1 MISEF
6 GKKNRFVS
14 DNQFTSN
21 YHSRRKQRN
30 KNRINQVMFKNLNPL
45 LHSQLRLAIMS
56 LLVSEEK
63 ADFNRIKEV
72 TQATSGNISVQI
84 AKLEKAGYI
93 TVTKSFK
100 DNYPNTE
107 LALTSQGLEAFEEYV
122 EALKGYLNR

>member
-1 MISEF
+1 
-6 GKKNRFVS
+6 
-14 DNQFTSN
+14 
-21 YHSRRKQRN
+21 
-30 KNRINQVMFKNLNPL
+30 MFKNLNPL

-84 AKLEKAGYI
+84 GKLEKAGYI
-93 TVTKSFK
+93 TVNKSFK

-107 LALTSQGLEAFEEYV
+107 LTLTTQGLQAFEEYV
-122 EALKGYLNR
+122 EALKGYLNK

>member
-1 MISEF
+1 
-6 GKKNRFVS
+6 
-14 DNQFTSN
+14 
-21 YHSRRKQRN
+21 
-30 KNRINQVMFKNLNPL
+30 MFKNLNPL

-84 AKLEKAGYI
+84 GKLEKAGYI
-93 TVTKSFK
+93 TVNKSFK

-107 LALTSQGLEAFEEYV
+107 LTLTTQGLQAFEEYV